1 MNEEHKKI
9 IEETPAQLIPTT
21 ATPVVASS
29 LIKDLSIPLSIVVAG
44 LFIGAGLYFSGQ
56 PAVAPAVAPA
66 PGAAEPTATT
76 DAINE
81 VTEADHIKGDINAPI
96 KIVEYSDFECPFC
109 KQYHETL
116 ETVIAK
122 YDGEVAW
129 VFRQFPLEQLH
140 AKALPVALASE
151 CVAELG
157 GNSAFWTFTDG
168 YFRDTLTND
177 RTNIETAIPKLVLE
191 AGVPQDAFSECFES
205 GRTASA
211 VQEDVQNAI
220 ETGGRGTPWSILI
233 GPSGKT
239 YPINGALPAAAVEQ
253 AIQKALS
260 EA

>member
-1 MNEEHKKI
+1 MNEEQKKI
-9 IEETPAQLIPTT
+9 IKETPAQVIPTT
-21 ATPVVASS
+21 ITPIVASS
-29 LIKDLSIPLSIVVAG
+29 LIKDLSIPLSIIVAG

-56 PAVAPAVAPA
+56 SDPKTAIAPTPSEAASETTTEAV
-66 PGAAEPTATT
+66 
-76 DAINE
+76 NE
-81 VTEADHIKGDINAPI
+81 VTDADHIKGDVNAPI

-116 ETVIAK
+116 ETVIQK

-140 AKALPVALASE
+140 TKALPVALASE
-151 CVAELG
+151 CVADLG
-157 GNSAFWTFTDG
+157 GNTAFWTFADG

-177 RTNIETAIPKLVLE
+177 RTDIETAIPKLVLE
-191 AGVPQDAFSECFES
+191 TGISEKAFEECFAS
-205 GRTASA
+205 GRMTEA

-233 GPSGKT
+233 GPTGKT
-239 YPINGALPAAAVEQ
+239 YPINGAQSAATIEQ
-253 AIQKALS
+253 TIEKALN